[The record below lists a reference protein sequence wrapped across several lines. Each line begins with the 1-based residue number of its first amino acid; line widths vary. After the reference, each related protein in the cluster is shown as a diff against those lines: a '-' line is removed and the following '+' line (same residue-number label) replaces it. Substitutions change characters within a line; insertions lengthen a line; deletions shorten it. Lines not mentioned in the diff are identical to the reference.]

1 MNTET
6 VEAINKLTDAI
17 NHLASLITQNLGENN
32 KAAHAPTSHAPT
44 SQEPAPTPQT
54 EISQSD
60 LQTACLEAV
69 RANAAN
75 KDKIKALMVEFSVRN
90 ILELNDHGRT
100 EFYKQMQKVITK

>member
-32 KAAHAPTSHAPT
+32 KAAQA
-44 SQEPAPTPQT
+44 SQAPTPTPQAQ
-54 EISQSD
+54 ISQSD

-69 RANAAN
+69 RANSAN
-75 KDKIKALMVEFSVRN
+75 KDKIKELMVSFSVRN
-90 ILELNDHGRT
+90 ILELNDQSRAD
-100 EFYKQMQKVITK
+100 FYQQMQKVITK

>member
-6 VEAINKLTDAI
+6 VTALNRLTDAI
-17 NHLASLITQNLGENN
+17 NHLSSLITQNLGENN
-32 KAAHAPTSHAPT
+32 KAAQTPTPQAS
-44 SQEPAPTPQT
+44 APTPQAQ
-54 EISQSD
+54 ISQSD

-90 ILELNDHGRT
+90 ILELNDQGRT